1 MQSERTMTRSSGNRF
16 EAGVAASVAV
26 IFLLVGLPHNLSAAA
41 PAEEDSL
48 AVFSGTALETIMNGG
63 PVPKAQDRVTSKEA
77 GPAPGHAFMKSV
89 PTPWFQ
95 PAKTAKKKPSKPGK
109 SKNTSPK
116 SEKAPDE
123 AVPKD
128 EDKSPE
134 STGSNDPAGA
144 VDRARALLDK
154 GAYASALSTYAVALK
169 AASKSKDDK
178 TSAEALH
185 GSAEA
190 SLKLGKPK
198 EALEYVKRS
207 IAVNRSMKNARA
219 RSLDYLLAGRILMS
233 LERFSQSAKSFEEA
247 QKILP
252 GSEALEMPGL
262 LEDKGGCLLRL
273 HQYDQALK
281 ALNRCLAMH
290 VKAGRRKDAARLN
303 LAIGEIHVSRSDFRS
318 AMAHFTKA
326 RKLLVASGDEKQ
338 LGETLFRIAYL
349 HQMLGDLKTA
359 RKLVKEA
366 RSSLGTS
373 EDRQT
378 EALPLVV
385 KGMTAYH
392 EGKIVQAVHSLTRAL
407 NLYEKKGD
415 RIMEAR
421 VRLLLADL
429 QMGRSRLKSALELGG
444 RGLVEFR
451 KLNSPGGEAGALLLI
466 ARVYFRQGYSL
477 KSLEYA
483 QEASSISKRI
493 NDKDQAVQSN
503 ILLATIHRT
512 LGDTESAFKYLK
524 EALGGVKSGVNAR
537 TRARTR
543 IALARYRLSREDLE
557 KALVTAQAAR
567 KDFLEI
573 NDRRGVAD
581 CDHLMGLAYELRGDR
596 SKALSSLERALEE
609 HRAGWDRYGEGLDL
623 TALGV
628 HYKNLGKLDK
638 AYDFFVQARDLRRVI
653 GDRRGHAANLANIG
667 NLQKHRNELSAAL
680 KNLDQALKT
689 YRELSDKKGEAD
701 TLTNLGHIDAARGL
715 RSAALEKF
723 NQALAGHREIRDT
736 RGVAIDLAGM
746 GNIYL
751 AKGDL
756 DNAEAT
762 LKEAKKINA
771 LIRNPKGEVSIL
783 AELAMLQRARKD
795 LGSALSL
802 LKQARDL
809 AHRLNDARAV
819 SSINLK
825 MATVYEESGKYGKAL
840 NILRETLATMKRL
853 GDRNGELWALGGIGI
868 IQVKMEDYE
877 NALSNLHQAR
887 RLRVELGVPASH
899 TRDLDLYLG
908 EIYDGFRD
916 YERALEHYRKALSL
930 YQIQGNDAILG
941 RISDR
946 IGNIYYRMDE
956 YTKAKSYF
964 EDALR
969 LSGETRNPAA
979 EQNRLIRLGDI
990 SSKLGNADEALK
1002 YQQRALTLARERSDF
1017 RTEARILT
1025 RMGTLYQMLGRPR
1038 TALENYRQ
1046 AHDIR
1051 TKIGDRRGINE
1062 NLLQIALV
1070 TSILGNFDA
1079 AISDLK
1085 RAFQIA
1091 QCSEDRGMLW
1101 KAYFIMG
1108 RTLES
1113 RKSYGEALESYRKA
1127 ITILEAMEA
1136 ETVEES
1142 DEDDFIFGGKPALFE
1157 TTLRVLMKLA
1167 RKDPRGAYDKQALR
1181 IVEKLKAT
1189 DFENTLS
1196 RINVVRFS
1204 DLPNKL
1210 LIKEKS
1216 LKLGLRRLNTRLAEE
1231 RSGVKPDQTVLQKLL
1246 AERRA
1251 KEKSFV
1257 ELKERLERD
1266 YPGYAALRYSRPV
1279 SAHRLQKE
1287 IINRDEA
1294 ILAYMVT
1301 RSKTYVFA
1309 IDKNRFY
1316 TYSVDCS
1323 RKDLKRDVSTIT
1335 RPLFKA
1341 DTQASWDPS
1350 AAYRVYSKLVKPVE
1364 HFLLTKKTVMIIPH
1378 GPLCALPFEILVD
1391 SKAHA
1396 KKRFWS
1402 ASDQPSYLLERYAFC
1417 YAPSISV
1424 LSHLRTRKRDQKP
1437 GWSLVAFGDAAYS
1450 DEDKTRER
1458 NPGAERLMSAMST
1471 PMIGARGRDL
1481 NPLPA
1486 ARKEIKE
1493 IAKIIGGP
1501 SQVYFGSQA
1510 TETLFKKADLSRYG
1524 YVHLATHGVLLS
1536 AGGKSRQQPAIV
1548 FSLYG
1553 DPHNDGFLELGEVF
1567 GLKLNADL
1575 VVLSSCLVS
1584 DGNYAGEA
1592 MGLMGLS
1599 RAFLFAGTD
1608 SVILSLWQVNDE
1620 STAKLFIEMY
1630 RNLNEGSKSEA
1641 LRKAKLSLLKN
1652 VATSHPYYWAP
1663 FILMGNWTVKYHPAL
1678 NKTNPE
1684 TMRFKGVSNWR
1695 KWLSM

>member
-1 MQSERTMTRSSGNRF
+1 MTRSSGNKLA
-16 EAGVAASVAV
+16 AGVAVPVTV
-26 IFLLVGLPHNLSAAA
+26 IFLLVVLPHCL
-41 PAEEDSL
+41 PATAVAETDSVP
-48 AVFSGTALETIMNGG
+48 VFSGTVLETMMNGG
-63 PVPKAQDRVTSKEA
+63 AGPVPEAQVKASRQE
-77 GPAPGHAFMKSV
+77 GPAPGNALIKS
-89 PTPWFQ
+89 PSTPWSEPAQ
-95 PAKTAKKKPSKPGK
+95 TAKRKPAKGAEGNSIPPPG
-109 SKNTSPK
+109 
-116 SEKAPDE
+116 SEKAADE
-123 AVPKD
+123 AIPKD
-128 EDKSPE
+128 EGKAPE
-134 STGSNDPAGA
+134 SAKTEDAAAEVG
-144 VDRARALLDK
+144 RARALLDK
-154 GAYASALSTYAVALK
+154 GEYASALSAFA
-169 AASKSKDDK
+169 AAAQEASKAKDDK
-178 TSAEALH
+178 AAAAALH
-185 GSAEA
+185 GCAEA

-207 IAVNRSMKNARA
+207 IAVNRSIKNARS
-219 RSLDYLLAGRILMS
+219 RSLDYLLAGRILMAS
-233 LERFSQSAKSFEEA
+233 ESFSQADKSFEEA

-252 GSEALEMPGL
+252 GSEAPAMPGL
-262 LEDKGGCLLRL
+262 LEDKGTCLLRL
-273 HQYDQALK
+273 SQYDQALK
-281 ALNRCLAMH
+281 TLNRSLALH
-290 VKAGRRKDAARLN
+290 DKAGRRKEAARLN
-303 LAIGEIHVSRSDFRS
+303 LLIGEIHVSRSDFRS
-318 AMAHFTKA
+318 AMAYFNKA
-326 RKLLVASGDEKQ
+326 RKLLDASGDEKQ

-349 HQMLGDLKTA
+349 HQMLGDLKSA
-359 RKLVKEA
+359 RKLVEEA
-366 RSSLGTS
+366 RSLMGTNA
-373 EDRQT
+373 DQQT
-378 EALPLVV
+378 EPLPLVV
-385 KGMTAYH
+385 KGMTEYH

-421 VRLLLADL
+421 VRLSLADL

-444 RGLVEFR
+444 RSLGEFR
-451 KLNSPGGEAGALLLI
+451 ELHSPGGEAGALLLI

-477 KSLEYA
+477 KALEYA
-483 QEASSISKRI
+483 EEASSISKKI
-493 NDKDQAVQSN
+493 NDKDQAVQSS
-503 ILLATIHRT
+503 ILLANIQRT
-512 LGDTESAFKYLK
+512 LGDAETASQFLK
-524 EALGGVKSGVNAR
+524 EALDGAKTGVNAR
-537 TRARTR
+537 TRAAGR
-543 IALARYRLSREDLE
+543 IALAHYRLYQEDLE
-557 KALVTAQAAR
+557 KALSAAEAAR
-567 KDFLEI
+567 KEFAEI

-581 CDHLMGLAYELRGDR
+581 CDHLMGLAYELLSDQG
-596 SKALSSLERALEE
+596 KALSHLERALEE

-638 AYDFFVQARDLRRVI
+638 AYEFFVKARDLRRII
-653 GDRRGHAANLANIG
+653 GDHRGHAANLANIG
-667 NLQKHRNELSAAL
+667 NLRKHRNELPAAL
-680 KNLDQALKT
+680 ENLNQALKT

-701 TLTNLGHIDAARGL
+701 TLTNLGQVDAARGL

-723 NQALAGHREIRDT
+723 QQALDGHREIRDT
-736 RGVAIDLAGM
+736 RGAAIDLTGM
-746 GNIYL
+746 GKIYL

-756 DNAEAT
+756 ENAEAA

-771 LIRNPKGEVSIL
+771 LIRNPKGEVSVL

-795 LGSALSL
+795 SGSALSL
-802 LKQARDL
+802 LKQARDQ
-809 AHRLNDARAV
+809 AQRLGDVRAV

-825 MATVYEESGKYGKAL
+825 MATVYEESGEYGKAL
-840 NILRETLATMKRL
+840 DILRETLATMKRL

-877 NALSNLHQAR
+877 SALSNLHQAK

-899 TRDLDLYLG
+899 ARDLDLYLG

-916 YERALEHYRKALSL
+916 YERALEHYQKALSL
-930 YQIQGNDAILG
+930 YQIQGNDAVLG

-946 IGNIYYRMDE
+946 IGNIYYRMEE
-956 YTKAKSYF
+956 YAKAKSFF

-969 LSGETRNPAA
+969 LSGETRDPAA
-979 EQNRLIRLGDI
+979 EQSRLIRLGDI
-990 SSKLGNADEALK
+990 SSKLGNADDALK
-1002 YQQRALTLARERSDF
+1002 YQQRALALARELSDV

-1025 RMGTLYQMLGRPR
+1025 RIGTLYQMLGRPR
-1038 TALENYRQ
+1038 TALENYRA

-1051 TKIGDRRGINE
+1051 TEIGDGRGINE

-1070 TSILGNFDA
+1070 ASVLGNFDA

-1085 RAFQIA
+1085 RSFQIA
-1091 QCSEDRGMLW
+1091 QCSEDRVMLW

-1167 RKDPRGAYDKQALR
+1167 RKDPDGAYDKQALR
-1181 IVEKLKAT
+1181 IVEKLTAT

-1196 RINVVRFS
+1196 RINVVSFS
-1204 DLPNKL
+1204 DLPDKL

-1216 LKLGLRRLNTRLAEE
+1216 LKLGLRKLNTRLAEE
-1231 RSGVKPDQTVLQKLL
+1231 RSGVKPDQKVIQKLL

-1257 ELKERLERD
+1257 DLKERLERD
-1266 YPGYAALRYSRPV
+1266 FPGYAALRYSRPV
-1279 SAHRLQKE
+1279 SVHRLQKD

-1301 RSKTYVFA
+1301 RSRTYVFA
-1309 IDKNRFY
+1309 IDNNRFY
-1316 TYSVDCS
+1316 THSVDCS
-1323 RKDLKRDVSTIT
+1323 SKDLKRDVSTLT
-1335 RPLFKA
+1335 RPLFNA

-1350 AAYRVYSKLVKPVE
+1350 AAYRLYSKLVKPVE
-1364 HFLLTKKTVMIIPH
+1364 HFLLTKKTVMVIPH

-1391 SKAHA
+1391 SASHA
-1396 KKRFWS
+1396 GKRFWS

-1424 LSHLRTRKRDQKP
+1424 LTHLRTRKSDQKP
-1437 GWSLVAFGDAAYS
+1437 GWSLVAFGDAAYT

-1458 NPGAERLMSAMST
+1458 NPGAERLMSAVSS
-1471 PMIGARGRDL
+1471 PAKGARGRDL

-1486 ARKEIKE
+1486 ARREIKE

-1501 SQVYFGSQA
+1501 SQVYLGSQA

-1536 AGGKSRQQPAIV
+1536 AGGKSGQQPAIV

-1553 DPHNDGFLELGEVF
+1553 DAHNDGFLELGEVF

-1592 MGLMGLS
+1592 MGLMGIS

-1608 SVILSLWQVNDE
+1608 SVVLSLWQVNDE

-1630 RNLNEGSKSEA
+1630 RNLSEGSKSEA
-1641 LRKAKLSLLKN
+1641 LRKAKLALLKN
-1652 VATSHPYYWAP
+1652 AATSHPYYWAP
-1663 FILMGNWTVKYHPAL
+1663 FILMGNWTVKYHPSF
-1678 NKTNPE
+1678 NKTSPE
-1684 TMRFKGVSNWR
+1684 TMRFKGLSNWR